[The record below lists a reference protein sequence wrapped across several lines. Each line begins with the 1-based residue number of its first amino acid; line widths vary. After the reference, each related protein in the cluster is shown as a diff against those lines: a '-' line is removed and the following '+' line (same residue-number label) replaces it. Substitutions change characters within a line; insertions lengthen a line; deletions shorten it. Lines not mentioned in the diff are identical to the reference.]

1 MNLAAPAPGGLSR
14 QALVAGLA
22 CYLLWGGL
30 PALFIFM
37 HHQGATPLEIL
48 GERAMW
54 SAPWAG
60 MLVLVSGQGAQVLA
74 VFRRPPLLLMLTL
87 SALMIGS
94 GWAVYVWAVNNGHN
108 LESSLGY
115 YITPLLNMAFGA
127 VVFRERIDRIG
138 AVAIALAATGVG
150 LQTLALGHPP
160 VIALFLAAAFWG
172 YGVIRK
178 RVDADAQTGLF
189 VECLLM
195 AGPGLAYVLWL
206 HHAGGGIFGR
216 SLGGSLLMAVAGP
229 ATVVPL
235 ALFAWTARRLPFSTI
250 GFLQFIG
257 PTIGFSVGI
266 ANGERLTPLTAV
278 SFVFIWAGVA
288 AFIFGVWRASRR
300 LAPDRSA
307 GVKPASIEQKKSGL
321 EARAPRKFNTDSD
334 PA

>member
-1 MNLAAPAPGGLSR
+1 MIADRKLRAPCGGPGNTAAPCVTGSVPSRATRPIASPTAATTHSAGTSQNADRATSRTWDGETPG
-14 QALVAGLA
+14 
-22 CYLLWGGL
+22 
-30 PALFIFM
+30 
-37 HHQGATPLEIL
+37 
-48 GERAMW
+48 
-54 SAPWAG
+54 SA
-60 MLVLVSGQGAQVLA
+60 
-74 VFRRPPLLLMLTL
+74 
-87 SALMIGS
+87 
-94 GWAVYVWAVNNGHN
+94 GWAVG
-108 LESSLGY
+108 
-115 YITPLLNMAFGA
+115 
-127 VVFRERIDRIG
+127 
-138 AVAIALAATGVG
+138 LA
-150 LQTLALGHPP
+150 
-160 VIALFLAAAFWG
+160 ALFLAFAFWG
-172 YGVIRK
+172 YGLIRK
-178 RVDADAQTGLF
+178 RIDADAQTGLF

-195 AGPGLAYVLWL
+195 AGPGLAYVIWL